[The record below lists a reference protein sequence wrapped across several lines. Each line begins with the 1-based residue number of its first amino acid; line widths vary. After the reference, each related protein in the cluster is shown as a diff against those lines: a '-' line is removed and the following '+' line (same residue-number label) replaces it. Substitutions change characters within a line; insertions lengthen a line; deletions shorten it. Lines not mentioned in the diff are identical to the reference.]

1 MPDET
6 NIETTTAE
14 EAAPAP
20 VYNTGYQGVGLIGGV
35 DVGVIAADSA
45 PKSNT
50 PNSNIDVPCK
60 GCNGA
65 LAGPTEPVI
74 LGGWGMTDAD
84 IQRVYLAD
92 PANAEMVAIGEK
104 LTEMNTLARA
114 ARSAAVTKETAEME
128 ARGIT
133 ILAF

>member
-6 NIETTTAE
+6 TIETTPAV

-35 DVGVIAADSA
+35 DVGAIAADSA

-60 GCNGA
+60 GCSGA
-65 LAGPTEPVI
+65 IAGATEPVI

-92 PANAEMVAIGEK
+92 PANTEMVAIGEK
-104 LTEMNTLARA
+104 LTEMNVLARDL
-114 ARSAAVTKETAEME
+114 RSSAVTKETAEMLE
-128 ARGIT
+128 RGVT